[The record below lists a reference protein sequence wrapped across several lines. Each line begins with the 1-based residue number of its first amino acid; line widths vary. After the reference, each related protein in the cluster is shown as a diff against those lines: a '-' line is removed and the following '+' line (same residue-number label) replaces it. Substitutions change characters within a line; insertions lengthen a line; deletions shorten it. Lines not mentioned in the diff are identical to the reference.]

1 MPAKIKANKNAL
13 NDPKVEM
20 EEITTVIKPAAGP
33 ETPSRELLNDPT
45 TTPPMI
51 PAIKPEIGI
60 GAKPSTEVEA
70 NPIPKHKGSATK
82 NTTILEGRS
91 ALHDLKSF
99 FTRN

>member
-1 MPAKIKANKNAL
+1 LK
-13 NDPKVEM
+13 DPKVEI

-33 ETPSRELLNDPT
+33 ETPSRELLNKPT

-60 GAKPSTEVEA
+60 GVKPSTEVEA

-91 ALHDLKSF
+91 SLHDLKRF
-99 FTRN
+99 FKRN

>member
-1 MPAKIKANKNAL
+1 
-13 NDPKVEM
+13 M

-33 ETPSRELLNDPT
+33 ETPSRELLNNPT

-51 PAIKPEIGI
+51 PAINPEIGI
-60 GAKPSTEVEA
+60 GEKPSTVVEA

-82 NTTILEGRS
+82 NTTMLAGRS
-91 ALHDLKSF
+91 SLHDLKRF